1 MTRRRLFVGPA
12 TFLLVLLL
20 GSRPR
25 VAAEPV
31 SIIEIDG
38 AIGPITVRLLNAAIE
53 RARADHAQALV
64 VELNT
69 PGGLERSMRSMVQS
83 ILSSEIPVIVY
94 VAPTGARAA
103 SAGVFITMAGH
114 VAAMAPATNIGA
126 AHPVAVGGQMDKE
139 MVKKVE
145 SDAAAFARTIATERG
160 RNVEWAEKAVRS
172 SVSATEREAVKL
184 KVIDLI
190 ADNVPDLLAKVD
202 GRTVKT
208 SKGMVTL
215 HTRDAT
221 VKRIEVRFRDR
232 FLALISDPN
241 VAYILMMVGMLG
253 IFFELSTPGAV
264 LPGVV
269 GGISLILAFFA
280 FQSLPVN
287 WAGLLLILFGLVL
300 LVVEIKVTSHG
311 ILTVGGVVAMLL
323 GSLMLYDVPES
334 GLRISW
340 FVLASHRG
348 RDGGSGDVRG
358 RRGTTRAAPPT
369 DHGRGGHG
377 GPYGCGEDGARSGGP
392 SAGRRRAVG
401 SGDAGRPGAARRARR
416 DRERGRAHAH
426 GRPGPRGEPK
436 PRRRT
441 MGGFE
446 LIWGLVPVIVIAL
459 FVFASSVRILREYE
473 RGVIF
478 RFGRRSNAI
487 FNPGGDGSGPG
498 LILLI
503 PFIDKMVKVSLRTIT
518 MDVPPQDVITR
529 DNVSVK
535 VNAVIF
541 FRVLD
546 ANKAVI
552 SVEDYLYAT
561 SQMAQTTLRSVLGQQ
576 ELDDLLASREKI
588 NEELTRIIDQ
598 HTNPWGVKVAAVE
611 VKNVDLP
618 QDMQRAMS
626 KQAEA
631 ERERRAK
638 VINAEGE
645 FQAAA
650 KLAEAADVLTRFPI
664 AVQLRYLQTMRE
676 IASERNTTTFF
687 PLPID
692 LFTPLL
698 RAMGEAQAPKA

>member
-1 MTRRRLFVGPA
+1 
-12 TFLLVLLL
+12 
-20 GSRPR
+20 
-25 VAAEPV
+25 
-31 SIIEIDG
+31 
-38 AIGPITVRLLNAAIE
+38 
-53 RARADHAQALV
+53 
-64 VELNT
+64 
-69 PGGLERSMRSMVQS
+69 
-83 ILSSEIPVIVY
+83 
-94 VAPTGARAA
+94 
-103 SAGVFITMAGH
+103 
-114 VAAMAPATNIGA
+114 
-126 AHPVAVGGQMDKE
+126 
-139 MVKKVE
+139 
-145 SDAAAFARTIATERG
+145 
-160 RNVEWAEKAVRS
+160 
-172 SVSATEREAVKL
+172 
-184 KVIDLI
+184 
-190 ADNVPDLLAKVD
+190 
-202 GRTVKT
+202 
-208 SKGMVTL
+208 
-215 HTRDAT
+215 
-221 VKRIEVRFRDR
+221 
-232 FLALISDPN
+232 
-241 VAYILMMVGMLG
+241 
-253 IFFELSTPGAV
+253 
-264 LPGVV
+264 
-269 GGISLILAFFA
+269 
-280 FQSLPVN
+280 
-287 WAGLLLILFGLVL
+287 
-300 LVVEIKVTSHG
+300 
-311 ILTVGGVVAMLL
+311 
-323 GSLMLYDVPES
+323 
-334 GLRISW
+334 
-340 FVLASHRG
+340 
-348 RDGGSGDVRG
+348 
-358 RRGTTRAAPPT
+358 
-369 DHGRGGHG
+369 
-377 GPYGCGEDGARSGGP
+377 
-392 SAGRRRAVG
+392 
-401 SGDAGRPGAARRARR
+401 
-416 DRERGRAHAH
+416 
-426 GRPGPRGEPK
+426 
-436 PRRRT
+436 

-446 LIWGLVPVIVIAL
+446 LIFGLVPVIVIVI
-459 FVFASSVRILREYE
+459 FVIASAVRILREYE

-478 RFGRRSNAI
+478 RFGRRANAI

-498 LILLI
+498 LVLLI

-692 LFTPLL
+692 LLTPLL
-698 RAMGEAQAPKA
+698 RAFGEALPPKS